1 MTGRQ
6 ERAQALEEIAR
17 ERIVI
22 LDGAMGTMIQQLG
35 LTEDDFRG
43 ELLAAHNGDLKG
55 NNDLLSL
62 TQPDAIREIHAAFF
76 DAGADIVTTNTFNAT
91 EMSQADYRTQHLVRD
106 MNVAAARLAAEA
118 ARAATTPERP
128 RFAAGAL
135 GPTSKTASISP
146 VVADP
151 GYRAVTFDDLRQAYL
166 EAAAGLAEGGVDLFV
181 LETIFDTLNAK
192 AAIFALEELFA
203 ELGFRLPLI
212 LSGTIT
218 DLSGRTLTGQTTEAF
233 WNSVR
238 HARPFAIGLNCS
250 LGAENMRPYVAELS
264 RVADTRVSAYPNAGL
279 PNEFGE
285 YDETPEQTAAFL
297 AEWAET
303 GLVNILGGCCGTT
316 PEHIRAIAEAVA
328 GTAPREIPAAPRNLR
343 LSGLEP
349 LEIRA

>member
-1 MTGRQ
+1 M
-6 ERAQALEEIAR
+6 A
-17 ERIVI
+17 
-22 LDGAMGTMIQQLG
+22 
-35 LTEDDFRG
+35 
-43 ELLAAHNGDLKG
+43 
-55 NNDLLSL
+55 
-62 TQPDAIREIHAAFF
+62 
-76 DAGADIVTTNTFNAT
+76 
-91 EMSQADYRTQHLVRD
+91 SQ
-106 MNVAAARLAAEA
+106 A
-118 ARAATTPERP
+118 ARAAETPERP

-146 VVADP
+146 DVADP
-151 GYRAVTFDDLRQAYL
+151 GYRAVTFDDLREGYL
-166 EAAAGLAEGGVDLFV
+166 EAAAALVEGGVDLLV
-181 LETIFDTLNAK
+181 LETVFDTLNAK

-203 ELGFRLPLI
+203 ELGYRLPLI